1 MLILSIW
8 SYIQK
13 PTILILNRNSKYNL
27 KTHTRSPN
35 SAINLDNTWGSF
47 SRRKVMTSDPS
58 NILLL
63 ISRKILST
71 LSDTGSIKQNKKN
84 KWTAAHPQNMGYK
97 SPIHRKVIH
106 TRVFL
111 HRQPGNARF
120 FQHCSSIPELHMP
133 CIHPYKFYSKDPL
146 VYLCSPKPNPL
157 PIKSGKAYKYKT

>member
-58 NILLL
+58 DILLL

-71 LSDTGSIKQNKKN
+71 LSDTGSIKQNKKTN
-84 KWTAAHPQNMGYK
+84 EQLHTPKTWDTKAAFIEKPFIPESSFTVNQGMQDFFNTVVAFLNCICH
-97 SPIHRKVIH
+97 
-106 TRVFL
+106 VFIL
-111 HRQPGNARF
+111 RN
-120 FQHCSSIPELHMP
+120 SIPKIRL
-133 CIHPYKFYSKDPL
+133 CIFAVQSQIH
-146 VYLCSPKPNPL
+146 CQ
-157 PIKSGKAYKYKT
+157 